1 MKDAVCYKKWSSV
14 RREQSKQRGKP
25 GKLVGVILGVIVFA
39 CLFAWSTKM
48 SVMPSLTLDPALA
61 LVEKAAARRVVWRRQ
76 ASIGSIGGKRGT
88 GPQMAGARS
97 NWPRDR
103 TRETL

>member
-61 LVEKAAARRVVWRRQ
+61 LVEKAAARRVV
-76 ASIGSIGGKRGT
+76 
-88 GPQMAGARS
+88 
-97 NWPRDR
+97 
-103 TRETL
+103 